1 MYRWPMYSM
10 NSEEQQ
16 QHYGVPKT
24 KRSRLFH
31 IVMKWAAEVVY
42 FAATSYFQNC

>member
-1 MYRWPMYSM
+1 MFSM
-10 NSEEQQ
+10 IGAEQPQ
-16 QHYGVPKT
+16 RYGVPNR